1 MKKMRKSL
9 IAVVV
14 MLCLVI
20 AAQAGGAETSSAKT
34 VKKITVAKIKGNTL
48 SYHKAVNNITIMED
62 PQWENIVGY
71 GKKKTI
77 KMTKDTKF
85 YLLNIQTMKPYKVTK
100 KKFIKNMYKYEKSTE
115 NGVTYYWGTY
125 CKMTVKNGKCVKL
138 VQGFQS

>member
-34 VKKITVAKIKGNTL
+34 VKKITVAKIKGTTL

-85 YLLNIQTMKPYKVTK
+85 YLLNIETMKPYKVTN

>member
-1 MKKMRKSL
+1 MKKRKRSW

-20 AAQAGGAETSSAKT
+20 AAQTGGTEPSSAKT
-34 VKKITVAKIKGNTL
+34 VKEITVAKIKGDTL
-48 SYHKAVNNITIMED
+48 SYHKAVNNITIMKD

-77 KMTKDTKF
+77 KMAKDTKF
-85 YLLNIQTMKPYKVTK
+85 YLFNPDTMKPYKASK
-100 KKFIKNMYKYEKSTE
+100 KKFIKKMTKCRKSTE
-115 NGVTYYWGTY
+115 NGVTFYSGTY

-138 VQGFQS
+138 VQGYQP

>member
-85 YLLNIQTMKPYKVTK
+85 YLLNIETMKPYKVTK

>member
-1 MKKMRKSL
+1 MKKMRKLL

-14 MLCLVI
+14 MLCLVM

-48 SYHKAVNNITIMED
+48 SYHKAVNNITIMEQPD
-62 PQWENIVGY
+62 WENIVGY

-77 KMTKDTKF
+77 KLTKKTKF
-85 YLLNIQTMKPYKVTK
+85 YLLNVANMKPYKVSK
-100 KKFIKNMYKYEKSTE
+100 KKFVKNMYEYSKCTDK
-115 NGVTYYWGTY
+115 GVTYYWGTY

>member
-20 AAQAGGAETSSAKT
+20 AAQAGGAKTSSAKT
-34 VKKITVAKIKGNTL
+34 VKKITVAKIKGTTL

-85 YLLNIQTMKPYKVTK
+85 YLLNIETMKPYKVTK

-138 VQGFQS
+138 VQQYQS

>member
-34 VKKITVAKIKGNTL
+34 VKKITVAKIKGTTL

-62 PQWENIVGY
+62 SQWENIVGY

-85 YLLNIQTMKPYKVTK
+85 YLLNIETMKPYKVTK

>member
-34 VKKITVAKIKGNTL
+34 VKKITVAKIKGTTL

-85 YLLNIQTMKPYKVTK
+85 YLLNIETMKPYKVTK

>member
-34 VKKITVAKIKGNTL
+34 VKKITVAKIKGTTL

-62 PQWENIVGY
+62 SQRENIVGY

-85 YLLNIQTMKPYKVTK
+85 YLLNIETMKPYKVTK
-100 KKFIKNMYKYEKSTE
+100 KKFIKNMDKYEKSTE

>member
-1 MKKMRKSL
+1 MKKVRKLL

-14 MLCLVI
+14 MLCLVM

-34 VKKITVAKIKGNTL
+34 VKKITVAKIKGTTL
-48 SYHKAVNNITIMED
+48 SYHKAVNNITIMKD

-85 YLLNIQTMKPYKVTK
+85 YLLNFATMKPYKVTK
-100 KKFIKNMYKYEKSTE
+100 KKFIKNMSDYGKNTE
-115 NGVTYYWGTY
+115 NGVTYYSGTY

-138 VQGFQS
+138 VQGYQA

>member
-1 MKKMRKSL
+1 MRKMKKSL

-20 AAQAGGAETSSAKT
+20 AAQAGGVETSSAKT

-100 KKFIKNMYKYEKSTE
+100 KKFIKNMDKYGKSTE

-138 VQGFQS
+138 VQQYQS

>member
-85 YLLNIQTMKPYKVTK
+85 YLLNIETMKPYKVTK
-100 KKFIKNMYKYEKSTE
+100 KKFIKNMDKYEKSTE

>member
-100 KKFIKNMYKYEKSTE
+100 KKFIKNMDKYEKSTE

>member
-85 YLLNIQTMKPYKVTK
+85 YLLNIETMKPYKVTK

-138 VQGFQS
+138 VQQYQS

>member
-1 MKKMRKSL
+1 MKKVRKLL

-14 MLCLVI
+14 MLCLVM

-34 VKKITVAKIKGNTL
+34 VKKITVAKIKGTTL
-48 SYHKAVNNITIMED
+48 SYHKAVNNITIMKD

>member
-1 MKKMRKSL
+1 MKKVRKLL

-14 MLCLVI
+14 MLCLVM

-34 VKKITVAKIKGNTL
+34 VKKITVAKIKGTTL
-48 SYHKAVNNITIMED
+48 SYHKAVNNITIMKD

-77 KMTKDTKF
+77 KMAKKTKF
-85 YLLNIQTMKPYKVTK
+85 YLLNVETMKPYKVTK
-100 KKFIKNMYKYEKSTE
+100 KKFLKKIAQYSKSTE
-115 NGVTYYWGTY
+115 NGVTYYGGTY

-138 VQGFQS
+138 VQGYQA